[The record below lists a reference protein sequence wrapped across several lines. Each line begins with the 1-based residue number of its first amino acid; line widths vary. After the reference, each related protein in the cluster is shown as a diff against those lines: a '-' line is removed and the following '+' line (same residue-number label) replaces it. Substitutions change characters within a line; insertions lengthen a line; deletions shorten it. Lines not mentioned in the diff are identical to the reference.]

1 MWSLDWQGKFIL
13 ALSGTIVIAILFY
26 AYFSEQQFEASVV
39 AQFQQHQLAIAN
51 SATRGILERL
61 HHIKAG
67 VSQLAKEPGIK
78 GSDTSRYS
86 PALQRTFERLGG
98 VVQGL
103 YRLDTQG
110 VILMR
115 YPLKEKRLGEAI
127 PERVLLYET
136 LATPETVTIGSLVET
151 LDDYIFSVIA
161 PVLKDGAPVGAV
173 RAVVNLR
180 AIAKAFVLPIRQT
193 ENGYAFLMSDV
204 GLILYH
210 PRKEHIGETWGEIGR
225 GVFSKGFPW
234 DKKLPA
240 YLRVYQYPKDG
251 AGGAVELVAFR
262 PVEVGG
268 QRLVLAVVSP
278 REDIAGPVIKNKRR
292 TWGYT
297 YLLLVL
303 VVLLAYKA
311 TEWRNQ
317 RVSLEQEK
325 RHLVRERELAD
336 EVRAT
341 KTYLSTL
348 LESSPDAIISTDR
361 EGNITFFSPGAE
373 ALLGYRQEDIIGRNV
388 VELYESEER
397 AKGVMRKMRE
407 GGGSVAG
414 LETILRAKD
423 GSLIQVMISASLLYD
438 EDGQEAGTVGFNKD
452 LRERKQSEG
461 RYRTLVESSPGCI
474 MLLDLEGN
482 IIECNSAAVINF
494 GRGRKEDLIG
504 QNLILLFSEENRPNL
519 EEALGTVRQGREARQ
534 RFETGTT
541 EGTSRWWGITINPIT
556 DEAGRLINILFAGR
570 DITRRVQDKE
580 AVRNSEARLA
590 GILDIADDAI
600 ISVDEAHR
608 ITLFNQGAEKIFGYR
623 AKEVLGKALN
633 ILLPERFSEADPSRM
648 YDGAPSPFRSLG
660 MGDRG
665 AIIGR
670 RKDNTEFPA
679 ETSVSMLE
687 LGGEKVFTAILR
699 DVSERQ
705 EMERKME
712 ALATTD
718 ALTKLYNRAYFTSKL
733 EEEFQRA
740 ERYNAHLSLMLIDID
755 HFKSVNDTYGHQ
767 AGDAYLE
774 AVAGLVASSVRQ
786 VDTVARY
793 GGEELAVILPSTN
806 LSEAMVLAD
815 RLRERVEALDVS
827 YGGHAIRRTISI
839 GVASLTEGSAN
850 STVEFLTAADRALYM
865 AKRGGRNLVVL
876 YRDGM
881 DLTFSKLTI

>member
-1 MWSLDWQGKFIL
+1 MWSSDWQGKSIL
-13 ALSGTIVIAILFY
+13 ALSGIIVIAILFY
-26 AYFSEQQFEASVV
+26 SYFSEQQFEASVV
-39 AQFQQHQLAIAN
+39 EQFQRHQLAIAN

-61 HHIKAG
+61 NHVKAG
-67 VSQLAKEPGIK
+67 VSQLAKEPDIR

-115 YPLKEKRLGEAI
+115 YPFQEDRLGEAI

-136 LATPETVTIGSLVET
+136 MATPPKATVESLVET
-151 LDDYIFSVIA
+151 PDDYIFSVIA
-161 PVLKDGAPVGAV
+161 PVFKDGAPVGAV

-180 AIAKAFVLPIRQT
+180 AIAKEFILPIKQKG
-193 ENGYAFLMSDV
+193 NGYAFLMSDV

-240 YLRVYQYPKDG
+240 QLRVYQYPNDG
-251 AGGAVELVAFR
+251 AGGAVELVAFS

-278 REDIAGPVIKNKRR
+278 REDIAGPVRKYKRR
-292 TWGYT
+292 IWNFAGI
-297 YLLLVL
+297 LLLIVAL
-303 VVLLAYKA
+303 GAYKLI
-311 TEWRNQ
+311 EWRKQ
-317 RVSLEQEK
+317 RVSMEQEK

-341 KTYLSTL
+341 KAYLSTL
-348 LESSPDAIISTDR
+348 LESAPDAIIATSR
-361 EGNITFFSPGAE
+361 EGNVTFFSPGAE
-373 ALLGYRQEDIIGRNV
+373 ALLGYRQEDIIGRHI

-397 AKGVMRKMRE
+397 AKEVMRKMRE

-423 GSLIQVMISASLLYD
+423 NSLIPVLTSASLLYD
-438 EDGQEAGTVGFNKD
+438 EEGQEDGTVGFNKD
-452 LRERKQSEG
+452 LRERKQSEE

-504 QNLILLFSEENRPNL
+504 QNLILLFSEENRAYL
-519 EEALGTVRQGREARQ
+519 EEALGTVRQGLEARQ
-534 RFETGTT
+534 QIETGMS
-541 EGTSRWWGITINPIT
+541 EGTSRWWGITINPIA
-556 DEAGRLINILFAGR
+556 DEAGRVINILFAGR
-570 DITRRVQDKE
+570 DITRRVQDRE
-580 AVRNSEARLA
+580 AVRISEARLA

-608 ITLFNQGAEKIFGYR
+608 ITLFNQGAEKLFGYL
-623 AKEVLGKALN
+623 AEEVIGKPLD
-633 ILLPERFSEADPSRM
+633 ILLPKRISEADPSRM
-648 YDGAPSPFRSLG
+648 YDGAASPFRSLG
-660 MGDRG
+660 MGERG
-665 AIIGR
+665 AFIGR
-670 RKDNTEFPA
+670 RKDDTEFPVEA
-679 ETSVSMLE
+679 SVSMLE

-699 DVSERQ
+699 DVSKRQ
-705 EMERKME
+705 EMERKLE
-712 ALATTD
+712 VLATTD

-774 AVAGLVASSVRQ
+774 AIAGLVASSVRQ

-815 RLRERVEALDVS
+815 RIRERVEAFDVS

-839 GVASLTEGSAN
+839 GVASLTEVSAK
-850 STVEFLTAADRALYM
+850 STDEFLTAADRALYM

-881 DLTFSKLTI
+881 GRTFSKLTI

>member
-1 MWSLDWQGKFIL
+1 MWSSDWQGKFIL

-26 AYFSEQQFEASVV
+26 SYFSQQQFEASVV
-39 AQFQQHQLAIAN
+39 EQFQRHQLAIAN

-61 HHIKAG
+61 NHVKAG
-67 VSQLAKEPGIK
+67 VSLLAKEPDIR
-78 GSDTSRYS
+78 GSDTSIYS

-98 VVQGL
+98 LVQGL

-115 YPLKEKRLGEAI
+115 YPFQEDRLGEAI

-136 LATPETVTIGSLVET
+136 LATPETVTIGSLAEI
-151 LDDYIFSVIA
+151 LDDYIFSVMA
-161 PVLKDGAPVGAV
+161 PVLKDGASVGAV

-180 AIAKAFVLPIRQT
+180 AIAKAFILPIKQT
-193 ENGYAFLMSDV
+193 VNGYAFLMSDV
-204 GLILYH
+204 GLILHH
-210 PRKEHIGETWGEIGR
+210 PRKEHIGKSWGEIGS
-225 GVFSKGFPW
+225 GVFAEGFPW
-234 DKKLPA
+234 DKQRPA
-240 YLRVYQYPKDG
+240 HLRVYQYPNDN
-251 AGGAVELVAFR
+251 AGGAVELVAFS

-278 REDIAGPVIKNKRR
+278 REDIAGPVTRNKRR
-292 TWGYT
+292 TWGFT

-303 VVLLAYKA
+303 VVLGAYKA

-317 RVSLEQEK
+317 RLSLEREK
-325 RHLVRERELAD
+325 RHLVRERELAE

-341 KTYLSTL
+341 KAYLSTL
-348 LESSPDAIISTDR
+348 LESAPDAIIATNR
-361 EGNITFFSPGAE
+361 EGKVTFFSPGAE
-373 ALLGYRQEDIIGRNV
+373 ALLGYRQEEVIGRCV
-388 VELYESEER
+388 VEVYQSEER
-397 AKGVMRKMRE
+397 AKEVMRKMRE

-423 GSLIQVMISASLLYD
+423 DSLIPVMTSASLLYD
-438 EDGQEAGTVGFNKD
+438 EEGQEDGTVGFNKD
-452 LRERKQSEG
+452 LRERKQAE
-461 RYRTLVESSPGCI
+461 
-474 MLLDLEGN
+474 
-482 IIECNSAAVINF
+482 
-494 GRGRKEDLIG
+494 
-504 QNLILLFSEENRPNL
+504 
-519 EEALGTVRQGREARQ
+519 
-534 RFETGTT
+534 
-541 EGTSRWWGITINPIT
+541 
-556 DEAGRLINILFAGR
+556 
-570 DITRRVQDKE
+570 E
-580 AVRNSEARLA
+580 AVRISEARLA

-600 ISVDEAHR
+600 ISMDETQR
-608 ITLFNQGAEKIFGYR
+608 INLFNQGAEKLFGYT
-623 AKEVLGKALN
+623 AEEVIGKPLD
-633 ILLPERFSEADPSRM
+633 ILLPERFSGATPSQII
-648 YDGAPSPFRSLG
+648 DGSASPFSSLSI
-660 MGDRG
+660 GDRG

-670 RKDNTEFPA
+670 RKDGAQFPA

-705 EMERKME
+705 EMERKLE

-767 AGDAYLE
+767 AGDAYIE
-774 AVAGLVASSVRQ
+774 AIAGLVASSVRQ

-815 RLRERVEALDVS
+815 RLRERVEAFDVS
-827 YGGHAIRRTISI
+827 YGSHAIRRTISI
-839 GVASLTEGSAN
+839 GVASYTDGSAKDAD
-850 STVEFLTAADRALYM
+850 EFLKAADRALYM

-876 YRDGM
+876 YRDGTG
-881 DLTFSKLTI
+881 LTSSKLTI